1 MPEAEGAGDE
11 AGLRGGLMNAGAVS
25 VGRARAAEAD
35 VTEAEV
41 GAGVGVGSGSVDTG
55 AGAGG
60 AGAGVDVGDG
70 TGAGVGV
77 GAGIRGGR
85 FEMGHFLLVVNVGGE
100 LNLGGGRSR
109 GPDSPSEL
117 DVSSKLAKMEDSVG
131 LGASVEGDA
140 AIEAGAGPEGPT
152 E

>member
-1 MPEAEGAGDE
+1 
-11 AGLRGGLMNAGAVS
+11 MNAGAVS

-41 GAGVGVGSGSVDTG
+41 GAGVGVGSGSGSGG
-55 AGAGG
+55 AG
-60 AGAGVDVGDG
+60 AGAGVDDGDG

-77 GAGIRGGR
+77 GVGNRGGGYER
-85 FEMGHFLLVVNVGGE
+85 GHFLLVVNVGGE

-131 LGASVEGDA
+131 LGASAEGDA

-152 E
+152 K